1 MSKYRVAVDVGGT
14 FTDVFVFD
22 EETGSIYVTKT
33 SSTPSNPEKGM
44 LDGIA
49 KAKLTGD
56 QITMF
61 SHGTTVGTNA
71 LIERKLPKAALVT
84 TKGFRDVTEIRRGTK
99 LDLWDAYND
108 VAEPYI
114 KRRDRFEVT
123 ERVDYSG
130 EILEEVNEAEVREL
144 ARVLKRR
151 QVESIAICF
160 MNAYVN
166 GKNERRVK
174 EILKEEMPDV
184 YICTSS
190 ETLPEIFEHE
200 RMSTTIVNA
209 VLGPIVSK
217 YIQVLEGEMKEIGYQ
232 GDILVLHSGGG
243 VMTSETV
250 PRYAARLASSG
261 IAAGAIASKYIANMC
276 GFKNAIGLDMG
287 GTSTDISL
295 MYDNDLRIT
304 KDWYI
309 EYGYPIGFPSIEI
322 LTIGAG
328 GGSLSWIDEGGSLRN
343 GPQSAGAVPGPAC
356 YKLGGTEPTNTDAN
370 LVLGRLGTSL
380 LDGQMTLDKEASMK
394 AIENTVA
401 SKLNYNVHEAA
412 DAIIKVANANMCDAL
427 RLISVRR
434 GYDPRDFALVAF
446 GGAGALHGAELAKE
460 MEIPNVIIPA
470 HPGVAAAMGCLL
482 VDVRHDVTKTFLA
495 DAGSIKKEELE
506 QEFVEMEKE
515 AISLLEEEGIAPE
528 NMNLIRYVDMR
539 YVGQWRTLS
548 VTVGRPLHSLENA
561 VERFHQ
567 EHEREF
573 AFRDNE
579 KGIEI
584 YGLRVEAVGTVR
596 KPEFNKEEPSGTL
609 EEALKETRDVYF
621 EESGGFV
628 ETAVYDR
635 TKIPVLSEFAGPAI
649 IDQLDSTIVVPPGC
663 TAKVD
668 EYRNII
674 MSFVKGKG
682 EDERE
687 AASTISTLMN

>member
-1 MSKYRVAVDVGGT
+1 MSKYHVAVDVGGT
-14 FTDVFVFD
+14 FTDVFIFD
-22 EETGSIYVTKT
+22 EKTGKIHVTKT

-44 LDGIA
+44 MDGIA

-56 QITMF
+56 QIAMF

-114 KRRDRFEVT
+114 KRRDRFEIT
-123 ERVDYSG
+123 ERVDFAG
-130 EILEEVNEAEVREL
+130 NIMTEVNEAEVREL

-166 GKNERRVK
+166 GDNEKRVK
-174 EILKEEMPDV
+174 DILQEEMPEV

-209 VLGPIVSK
+209 VLGPTISK
-217 YIQVLEGEMKEIGYQ
+217 YIKVLEEEMKGIGYK

-261 IAAGAIASKYIANMC
+261 IAAGAIASKHIANMC

-295 MYDNDLRIT
+295 MYDNDLRVT

-328 GGSLSWIDEGGSLRN
+328 GGSLSWIDEGSSLRN

-356 YKLGGTEPTNTDAN
+356 YQRGGTEPTNSDAN
-370 LVLGRLGTSL
+370 VVLGRLGTKL
-380 LDGQMTLDKEASMK
+380 LDGQMTLDKEAAVK
-394 AIENTVA
+394 AIEKTVA
-401 SKLNYNVHEAA
+401 SKLGYNVYEAA

-460 MEIPNVIIPA
+460 MEIPNVIVPA

-482 VDVRHDVTKTFLA
+482 VDVRHDVTKTYLA
-495 DAGSIKKEELE
+495 NVAEIEKDDVEKE
-506 QEFVEMEKE
+506 FIEMEKE

-548 VTVGRPLHSLENA
+548 VTVDRPLQSLENA

-573 AFRDNE
+573 AFRDE
-579 KGIEI
+579 ETGIEI
-584 YGLRVEAVGTVR
+584 YGLRVEAIGTVE

-609 EEALKETRDVYF
+609 EEALKETREVYF
-621 EESGGFV
+621 EEADGFI

-635 TKIPVLSEFAGPAI
+635 VKIPVLSEFSGPAI
-649 IDQLDSTIVVPPGC
+649 IDQLDSTVVVPPYC
-663 TAKVD
+663 TVKVD

-674 MSFVKGKG
+674 MSFTKNK
-682 EDERE
+682 EKSQNQTDE
-687 AASTISTLMN
+687 TVPTLAN

>member
-1 MSKYRVAVDVGGT
+1 MSKYHVAVDVGGT

-22 EETGSIYVTKT
+22 EKTGEIYVTKT

-44 LDGIA
+44 MNGIA

-56 QITMF
+56 QIAMF

-130 EILEEVNEAEVREL
+130 KMITEVKEEEVREL
-144 ARVLKRR
+144 ARILKRR
-151 QVESIAICF
+151 QVESIAICL

-166 GKNERRVK
+166 GDNEKRVK
-174 EILKEEMPDV
+174 EILQEEMPDV

-190 ETLPEIFEHE
+190 DTLPEIFEHE

-209 VLGPIVSK
+209 VLGPTISK
-217 YIQVLEGEMKEIGYQ
+217 YIKVLEEEMKGIGYD

-261 IAAGAIASKYIANMC
+261 IAAGAIASKHIANMC

-295 MYDNDLRIT
+295 MYDNDLRVT

-356 YKLGGTEPTNTDAN
+356 YSRGGTEPTNTDAN
-370 LVLGRLGTSL
+370 VVLGRLGTKL
-380 LDGQMTLDKEASMK
+380 LNGQMTLDREASLE
-394 AIENTVA
+394 AIEKTVA
-401 SKLNYNVHEAA
+401 SKLNYNVNEAA

-460 MEIPNVIIPA
+460 MEIPNVIVPA

-482 VDVRHDVTKTFLA
+482 VDVRHDVTKTYLA
-495 DAGSIKKEELE
+495 NVEEIQKEDVEK
-506 QEFVEMEKE
+506 EFIEMEKE

-528 NMNLIRYVDMR
+528 NMNLIRYIDMR

-548 VTVGRPLHSLENA
+548 VTADRPLQSLDNA
-561 VERFHQ
+561 VERFHL

-573 AFRDNE
+573 AFRDEE
-579 KGIEI
+579 KGVEI
-584 YGLRVEAVGTVR
+584 YGLRVEAIGTVA
-596 KPEFNKEEPSGTL
+596 KPQFNKEEPSGTL
-609 EEALKETRDVYF
+609 EEALKETREVYF
-621 EESGGFV
+621 EEAGGFT
-628 ETAVYDR
+628 ETKVYDR
-635 TKIPVLSEFAGPAI
+635 VKIPVLSEFAGPAI
-649 IDQLDSTIVVPPGC
+649 IDQLDSTIVVPPYC
-663 TAKVD
+663 TVKVD

-674 MSFVKGKG
+674 MSFVKQEEQDKQ
-682 EDERE
+682 EADE
-687 AASTISTLMN
+687 AVPTLAN